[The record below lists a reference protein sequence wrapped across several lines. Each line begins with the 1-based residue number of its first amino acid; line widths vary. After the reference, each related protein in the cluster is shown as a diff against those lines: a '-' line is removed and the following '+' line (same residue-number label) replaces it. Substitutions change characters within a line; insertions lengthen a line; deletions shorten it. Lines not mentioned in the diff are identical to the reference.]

1 MFTDR
6 TSALIAAFCGGCL
19 LLLAWA
25 TCSVAADFS
34 AKDAGESIR
43 AAVHSAMEQSKSRHQ
58 EPAPILD
65 SKGGGDADKP
75 EKTDKQNAG
84 GAVAERATPGIRF
97 SFVRIAPCD
106 PPYLQI
112 NLPSW
117 CGSVPYPL
125 PPPSS
130 HPA

>member
-1 MFTDR
+1 MVTDR
-6 TSALIAAFCGGCL
+6 TSAFLAAFCGGCL

-34 AKDAGESIR
+34 AKDAEEGLR
-43 AAVHSAMEQSKSRHQ
+43 APVRFSMEQSKPCHQ
-58 EPAPILD
+58 KPEPELA
-65 SKGGGDADKP
+65 SKGGTSDKP
-75 EKTDKQNAG
+75 EETAKQHTG
-84 GAVAERATPGIRF
+84 GAIAERATPGIRF